1 MLLHKRIRINHFGAG
16 RKAVRSLSVS
26 LRYIEFM
33 RAILAGGGTG
43 GHVIPALA
51 IANELKK
58 SYSAECLFI
67 GTARGIEN
75 RLVPAAGFPLQLV
88 RVGALNRV
96 SLATR
101 VKTIFDLPRAVW
113 DAGRMLNEFAPDVVI
128 GVGGYASG
136 PAMLSAILK
145 HIPTLAFEPNV
156 VPGFANRVV
165 AKFVSGAAVHFQ
177 ETAKYFRHARVT
189 GVPVRQAFFEIA
201 PKRGGVPTLLVFGGS
216 QGAHA
221 INAAMFRCLSVLQ
234 REAPGIRVI
243 HQTGERDYNDAL
255 EAYRTLGDS
264 ATVSKFIEDMPAAF
278 AQADLVV
285 CRSGASTVAEIA
297 AAGKPAVFVP
307 FPRAADDHQR
317 VNAEALA
324 RAGAAVVV
332 EESKLEG
339 VWLAETIAALLQDPH
354 RLRQMSE
361 AARSLAHPN
370 AARDIAEMAVKL
382 SGQGSGDRG

>member
-1 MLLHKRIRINHFGAG
+1 
-16 RKAVRSLSVS
+16 
-26 LRYIEFM
+26 M

-58 SYSAECLFI
+58 SYGAEVLFI

-75 RLVPAAGFPLQLV
+75 RLVPAAGYPLLLV
-88 RVGALNRV
+88 RVGALKNV
-96 SLATR
+96 SLVTR
-101 VKTIFDLPRAVW
+101 LKTALDLPRAVW

-136 PAMLSAILK
+136 PAMLAAVVK

-156 VPGFANRVV
+156 VPGFANRVI
-165 AKFVSGAAVHFQ
+165 ARFVSAAAVHFQ
-177 ETAKYFRHARVT
+177 ETAKYFRHAEVT

-201 PKRGGVPTLLVFGGS
+201 VSESNKRRGETPTLLVFGGS

-221 INAAMFRCLSVLQ
+221 INEAMIRCLPVLQ
-234 REAPGIRVI
+234 QEAPGIHII

-255 EAYRTLGDS
+255 AAYKHLSES
-264 ATVSKFIEDMPAAF
+264 AASFTFEVFKFIEDMPAAF
-278 AQADLVV
+278 ARADLVV

-297 AAGKPAVFVP
+297 AAGMPAVFVP

-317 VNAEALA
+317 VNAEALE

-339 VWLAETIAALLQDPH
+339 VWLAETIAALLQDSS
-354 RLRQMSE
+354 RLQKMSA
-361 AARSLAHPN
+361 AARGMAHPD
-370 AARDIAEMAVKL
+370 AARDIAAMAARVA
-382 SGQGSGDRG
+382 GMEER

>member
-1 MLLHKRIRINHFGAG
+1 
-16 RKAVRSLSVS
+16 
-26 LRYIEFM
+26 M

-58 SYSAECLFI
+58 TYGAEVLFI

-75 RLVPAAGFPLQLV
+75 RLVPAAGYPLQLV
-88 RVGALNRV
+88 RVGALKNV
-96 SLATR
+96 SLMTR
-101 VKTIFDLPRAVW
+101 AKTAFDLPRAVW
-113 DAGRMLNEFAPDVVI
+113 DASRMLNEFAPDVVI

-136 PAMLSAILK
+136 PAMLAAVVK

-165 AKFVSGAAVHFQ
+165 ARFVSGAAVHFE
-177 ETAKYFRHARVT
+177 ETAKYFRRAEVT
-189 GVPVRQAFFEIA
+189 GVPVRQAFFEIQA
-201 PKRGGVPTLLVFGGS
+201 KRGGVPTVLVFGGS

-221 INAAMFRCLSVLQ
+221 INEAMIRCLPELRRQ
-234 REAPGIRVI
+234 APGIHII

-255 EAYRTLGDS
+255 AAYRGLGES
-264 ATVSKFIEDMPAAF
+264 AEVSKFIEDMPAAF
-278 AQADLVV
+278 ARADLVV
-285 CRSGASTVAEIA
+285 CRSGASTVAEIT
-297 AAGKPAVFVP
+297 AAGKPAIFVP

-324 RAGAAVVV
+324 RVGAAVVV

-339 VWLAETIAALLQDPH
+339 VWLAETIAALLGDP
-354 RLRQMSE
+354 RRVQAMSE
-361 AARSLAHPN
+361 AARELAHPN
-370 AARDIAEMAVKL
+370 AARDIAGMAARMAGVEE
-382 SGQGSGDRG
+382 SRD

>member
-1 MLLHKRIRINHFGAG
+1 
-16 RKAVRSLSVS
+16 
-26 LRYIEFM
+26 M

-51 IANELKK
+51 IANQLKK
-58 SYSAECLFI
+58 EYSAEILFI

-75 RLVPAAGFPLQLV
+75 RLVPAAGYPLQLV
-88 RVGALNRV
+88 RVGALKNV
-96 SLATR
+96 NLVTR
-101 VKTIFDLPRAVW
+101 AKTAFDLPRAIW

-136 PAMLSAILK
+136 PAMLAAVVK

-156 VPGFANRVV
+156 VPGFANRLV
-165 AKFVSGAAVHFQ
+165 AHFVSAAAVHFE
-177 ETAKYFRHARVT
+177 ETAKYFRHGEVT
-189 GVPVRQAFFEIA
+189 GVPVRQPFFDIP
-201 PKRGGVPTLLVFGGS
+201 PKRGGTPTLLVFGGS
-216 QGAHA
+216 QGARA
-221 INAAMFRCLSVLQ
+221 INAALFRCLPVLQ
-234 REAPGIRVI
+234 REAPGIHII

-255 EAYRTLGDS
+255 AAYEGMRES
-264 ATVSKFIEDMPAAF
+264 AEVFKFIEDMPAAF
-278 AQADLVV
+278 ARADLVV

-324 RAGAAVVV
+324 KYGAAIVV

-339 VWLAETIAALLQDPH
+339 VWLAETIAALLQDTE
-354 RLRQMSE
+354 RLRKMGQ
-361 AARSLAHPN
+361 AARRLSHPN
-370 AARDIAEMAVKL
+370 AAREIAAMVARVAGIPL
-382 SGQGSGDRG
+382 AAD

>member
-1 MLLHKRIRINHFGAG
+1 
-16 RKAVRSLSVS
+16 
-26 LRYIEFM
+26 M

-51 IANELKK
+51 IANQLKK
-58 SYSAECLFI
+58 EYSAEILFI

-75 RLVPAAGFPLQLV
+75 RLVPAAGYPLQLV
-88 RVGALNRV
+88 RVGALKNV
-96 SLATR
+96 NLVTR
-101 VKTIFDLPRAVW
+101 AKTAFDLPRAIW
-113 DAGRMLNEFAPDVVI
+113 GAGRMLNEFAPDVVI

-136 PAMLSAILK
+136 PAMLAAVVK

-165 AKFVSGAAVHFQ
+165 ARFVSAAAVHFE
-177 ETAKYFRHARVT
+177 ETAKYFRHGEVT
-189 GVPVRQAFFEIA
+189 GVPVRQAFFDIV
-201 PKRGGVPTLLVFGGS
+201 PKRGGTPTLLVFGGS

-221 INAAMFRCLSVLQ
+221 INAALFRCLPVLQ
-234 REAPGIRVI
+234 REAPGIHII

-255 EAYRTLGDS
+255 AAYERVGES
-264 ATVSKFIEDMPAAF
+264 AEVFKFIEDMPAAF
-278 AQADLVV
+278 AKADLVV

-317 VNAEALA
+317 VNAEAFA
-324 RAGAAVVV
+324 KHGAAVVV

-339 VWLAETIAALLQDPH
+339 VWLAETISALLQDPQ
-354 RLRQMSE
+354 RLGTMGQ
-361 AARSLAHPN
+361 AARGLSHPN
-370 AARDIAEMAVKL
+370 AAREIAAMAARVAGIQ
-382 SGQGSGDRG
+382 SATD

>member
-1 MLLHKRIRINHFGAG
+1 
-16 RKAVRSLSVS
+16 
-26 LRYIEFM
+26 M

-58 SYSAECLFI
+58 SYNADVLFI

-75 RLVPAAGFPLQLV
+75 RLVPDAGYELRLI
-88 RVGALNRV
+88 RVGALKNV

-101 VKTIFDLPRAVW
+101 LKTAFDLPRALW
-113 DAGRMLNEFAPDVVI
+113 AAGGTLTDFAPDVVI

-136 PAMLSAILK
+136 PAMLAALVK

-156 VPGFANRVV
+156 VPGFANRIV
-165 AKFVSGAAVHFQ
+165 AKFVSAAAVHFE
-177 ETAKYFRHARVT
+177 ETADYFRHAEVT
-189 GVPVRQAFFEIA
+189 GVPVRQAFFDIV
-201 PKRGGVPTLLVFGGS
+201 PKRGGTPTLLVFGGS

-221 INAAMFRCLSVLQ
+221 INQAVFRCLPVLL
-234 REAPGIRVI
+234 REAPGIHI
-243 HQTGERDYNDAL
+243 LHQTGERDYNDAL
-255 EAYRTLGDS
+255 AAYEKIKTQSSPL
-264 ATVSKFIEDMPAAF
+264 TFEVFKFIDDMPAAF
-278 AQADLVV
+278 ARTDLVV

-307 FPRAADDHQR
+307 FPHAADDHQR

-324 RAGAAVVV
+324 RHGAAVVV

-339 VWLAETIAALLQDPH
+339 VWLAETVATLLSDAQ
-354 RLRQMSE
+354 RLSHMSE
-361 AARSLAHPN
+361 AAHSLAHPN
-370 AARDIAEMAVKL
+370 AARDIAALAARIGGIE
-382 SGQGSGDRG
+382 